1 MGQYVSFHS
10 QNHNYQDK
18 TRKIRE
24 QGVKSEGIEIG
35 NNIWVGAKATFLDG
49 CKVSDNS
56 IVASGAVVT
65 EKFSSGVVIGGVPAR
80 VIKEL

>member
-35 NNIWVGAKATFLDG
+35 NNKLTVCNISVIYSLYVV
-49 CKVSDNS
+49 KVRGSTML
-56 IVASGAVVT
+56 VVL
-65 EKFSSGVVIGGVPAR
+65 FCFFP
-80 VIKEL
+80 